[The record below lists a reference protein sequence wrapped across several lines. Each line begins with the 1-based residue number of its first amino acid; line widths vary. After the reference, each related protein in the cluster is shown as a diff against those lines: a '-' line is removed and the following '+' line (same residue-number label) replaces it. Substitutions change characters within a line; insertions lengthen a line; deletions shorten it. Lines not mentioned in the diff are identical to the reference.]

1 MPPFAIVFRRAAVRT
16 EAATAQTHGTILAVS
31 WAYDLAD
38 RGLTWLVTRVPG
50 WVIVLIGLAFY
61 PVLGLLLPLAL
72 HWSLVWLVEV
82 NALGVVLAAAVS
94 LGWLTA
100 QVEAARRRHLV
111 EWTTNLRLL
120 NAEEFEWLVGET
132 FRRQGWSVRE
142 TGRQGAPDGNVDL
155 RLARDGRQV
164 IVQCKRWTAAQV
176 GVDEIREFGGTLL
189 RERRPGRDGIFV
201 TLSDL
206 NSAAIDE
213 AKKLGIEWINGAQLY
228 ERMEK
233 VRKSEPCDICGQPM
247 LLDRSQRG
255 WWFRC
260 ITPGCRGKKDLAT
273 EPGRAVELL
282 TQ

>member
-1 MPPFAIVFRRAAVRT
+1 MSRPL
-16 EAATAQTHGTILAVS
+16 EAADNGVI
-31 WAYDLAD
+31 
-38 RGLTWLVTRVPG
+38 WLVTHVPG
-50 WVIVLIGLAFY
+50 RVVVLIGLVFY
-61 PVLGLLLPLAL
+61 PVLGLVVPLAL
-72 HWSLVWLVEV
+72 HWSLVWLIGV
-82 NALGVVLAAAVS
+82 NGLGVVLAAVVS

-132 FRRQGWSVRE
+132 FRRQGWIVHE

-155 RLARDGRQV
+155 RLSRDGRRV
-164 IVQCKRWTAAQV
+164 IVQCKRWTAAHV

-189 RERRPGRDGIFV
+189 REGMMGRDGIFV

-206 NSAAIDE
+206 NPAAVDE
-213 AKKLGIEWINGAQLY
+213 AKKLGIEWMNGAALY
-228 ERMEK
+228 QRIDQ
-233 VRKSEPCDICGQPM
+233 VRTSEPCEICGKPM

-260 ITPGCRGKKDLAT
+260 TTPGCRGKKDLAT

-282 TQ
+282 TR